1 MWCPAYNKEKFSGGI
16 LSSQRSESTNNSL
29 RKKLHP
35 THGLCELYK
44 NFIHVIE
51 DWRRRENAEDH
62 TSTIGNRHLCFQK
75 VKLLEHAQS
84 VYTIN
89 IYLDFEQRFVKGV
102 ACDCNIVSFNY
113 PIMHFLVGHP
123 EDDFIKH
130 TVCFN
135 KDELTIECT
144 CKQFTETGI
153 LCAHALRVYHS
164 NNVHSIPTKY
174 IVGRWSKNAMCTR
187 IDGDHETREAVIES
201 SVWRIQTIRNFISLV
216 NSSQHDI
223 ATRNVVDS
231 TYKELKVK
239 VSSLIGQVDES
250 ITLEDVEN
258 MLYPNIK
265 DPPKKRKKGTKDK
278 RPKST
283 LEKQCN
289 KLKGHIK
296 AWKNRAEKASI
307 KTRATAQESA
317 K

>member
-1 MWCPAYNKEKFSGGI
+1 
-16 LSSQRSESTNNSL
+16 
-29 RKKLHP
+29 
-35 THGLCELYK
+35 
-44 NFIHVIE
+44 
-51 DWRRRENAEDH
+51 
-62 TSTIGNRHLCFQK
+62 
-75 VKLLEHAQS
+75 
-84 VYTIN
+84 
-89 IYLDFEQRFVKGV
+89 
-102 ACDCNIVSFNY
+102 
-113 PIMHFLVGHP
+113 
-123 EDDFIKH
+123 
-130 TVCFN
+130 
-135 KDELTIECT
+135 
-144 CKQFTETGI
+144 
-153 LCAHALRVYHS
+153 
-164 NNVHSIPTKY
+164 
-174 IVGRWSKNAMCTR
+174 MCTR

-296 AWKNRAEKASI
+296 AWKNRAEQASI
-307 KTRATAQESA
+307 KTRATAQESV
-317 K
+317 KVSSVICLNFSCYKNV